1 MLGDHRSAISSFQTK
16 IREKII
22 YVFLFIYLFLPNV
35 CMDSWLYKSEQDQDG
50 IFKSRENI
58 PCKQEVVF

>member
-1 MLGDHRSAISSFQTK
+1 
-16 IREKII
+16 
-22 YVFLFIYLFLPNV
+22 
-35 CMDSWLYKSEQDQDG
+35 MDSWLHKSEQDQDG